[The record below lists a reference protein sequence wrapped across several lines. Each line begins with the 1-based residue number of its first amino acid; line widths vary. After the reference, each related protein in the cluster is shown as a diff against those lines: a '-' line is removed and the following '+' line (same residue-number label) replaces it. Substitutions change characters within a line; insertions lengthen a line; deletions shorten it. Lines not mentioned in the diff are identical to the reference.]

1 MPETPSDQPN
11 PAANGAVNA
20 TLQHDSTSSA
30 EYAWP
35 IESQNTMYICSV
47 FMYICV
53 YIFTHTHTHT
63 HTHTRVNMYVCMQN
77 VLAEREQ
84 L

>member
-35 IESQNTMYICSV
+35 IESQNTMYIHTCSV

-53 YIFTHTHTHT
+53 CIFTHTHTHT
-63 HTHTRVNMYVCMQN
+63 CVNMYVCMQN